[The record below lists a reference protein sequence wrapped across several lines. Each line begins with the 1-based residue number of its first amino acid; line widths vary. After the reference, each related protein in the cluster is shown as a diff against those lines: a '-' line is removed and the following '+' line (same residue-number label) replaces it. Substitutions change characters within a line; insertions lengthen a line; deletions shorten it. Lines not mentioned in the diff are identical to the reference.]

1 MSSPARPT
9 TDRAALAADVIDAVN
24 ALSGRHDGERALH
37 SEGHA
42 VRRHLHG
49 VAGRAP
55 GSAPRRTSRASRCA
69 RTSASRTEAAS
80 PEGRDGGREA
90 RGMAVKLYLA
100 DGSTTD
106 IVCVT
111 TPVFVV
117 RTPEDFLEL
126 MLARKPDPETGQPD
140 MERLGA
146 FLGAHPEAMPAI
158 QHTLGNPPPVS
169 YLTCAYNSLHAYR
182 FTNADGEQRFIRYR
196 WEPEAGEANVAE
208 DEEGALAHDYLQ
220 DDLRERLGARA
231 GRLHAHRGDRAPT
244 ATPTDDSTA
253 AWPDDRER
261 VTLGRLEITG
271 LATDR
276 ERDGDILVFDP
287 TRVTDGI
294 ECSDDPILH
303 FRAARLRGV
312 GLPAHRRAPRR
323 LARPARARRARACAR
338 GSSRTSS
345 AG

>member
-1 MSSPARPT
+1 MSTPT
-9 TDRAALAADVIDAVN
+9 RAATDQAALAAQVIDAVN
-24 ALSGRHDGERALH
+24 ALAGRHDGKRALH
-37 SEGHA
+37 TKGT
-42 VRRHLHG
+42 LC
-49 VAGRAP
+49 AGTFTA
-55 GSAPRRTSRASRCA
+55 SA
-69 RTSASRTEAAS
+69 EAAGLS
-80 PEGRDGGREA
+80 TAEHLQGEPVRAHVRFSNGGGDPEGPDGGREA
-90 RGMAVKLYLA
+90 RGMAVKLYLG

-146 FLGAHPEAMPAI
+146 FLGAHPEAMPAV

-182 FTNADGEQRFIRYR
+182 LTSADGQQRFIRYR
-196 WEPEAGEANVAE
+196 WEPAAGEANVAE
-208 DEEGALAHDYLQ
+208 DEEGVLARDYLQ
-220 DDLRERLGARA
+220 DDLRERLDRGPA
-231 GRLHAHRGDRAPT
+231 GFTLTAKIAAEGD
-244 ATPTDDSTA
+244 PTDDATA

-261 VTLGRLEITG
+261 VTLGTLEVTG
-271 LATDR
+271 LASDR

-287 TRVTDGI
+287 MRVTGGI

-303 FRAARLRGV
+303 FRPHAYAESVYRRTGV
-312 GLPAHRRAPRR
+312 RR
-323 LARPARARRARACAR
+323 
-338 GSSRTSS
+338 S
-345 AG
+345 A

>member
-1 MSSPARPT
+1 MSSPART
-9 TDRAALAADVIDAVN
+9 GADVSALAGEVIDAVN
-24 ALSGRHDGERALH
+24 ALSGRHDGECALH
-37 SEGHA
+37 SKGTLCAGTFTASPDAAGLSTAAHFRGDP
-42 VRRHLHG
+42 VRTHVRFSNG
-49 VAGRAP
+49 G
-55 GSAPRRTSRASRCA
+55 G
-69 RTSASRTEAAS
+69 E

-146 FLGAHPEAMPAI
+146 FLGAPPESMPAI

-182 FTNADGEQRFIRYR
+182 FTNAGGEQRYIRYR
-196 WEPEAGEANVAE
+196 WEPHAGEANVAE
-208 DEEGALAHDYLQ
+208 EEESSLAHDYLQ
-220 DDLRERLGARA
+220 DDLRERLGQGPA
-231 GRLHAHRGDRAPT
+231 GFTLTAAIAADGD
-244 ATPTDDSTA
+244 PTDDSTA

-261 VTLGRLEITG
+261 VTLGRLEVTG
-271 LATDR
+271 IATDR

-287 TRVTDGI
+287 TRVTAGI
-294 ECSDDPILH
+294 ECSDDPILQ
-303 FRAARLRGV
+303 FRAHAYDESVYRRSGV
-312 GLPAHRRAPRR
+312 RRD
-323 LARPARARRARACAR
+323 
-338 GSSRTSS
+338 S
-345 AG
+345 